1 MNNTINTWQI
11 KTFKTRAAM
20 KNFIARNANKIQ
32 WQEIFVNN
40 AYAIEYRKL
49 RRVY

>member
-1 MNNTINTWQI
+1 MWIT
-11 KTFKTRAAM
+11 KEFKTKEEM
-20 KNFIARNANKIQ
+20 KKFIAQNERTIQ

-49 RRVY
+49 IKVY